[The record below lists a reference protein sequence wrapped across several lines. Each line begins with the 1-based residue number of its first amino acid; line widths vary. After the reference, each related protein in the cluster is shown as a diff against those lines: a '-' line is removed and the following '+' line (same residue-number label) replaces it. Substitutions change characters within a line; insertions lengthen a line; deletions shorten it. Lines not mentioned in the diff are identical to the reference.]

1 MSALSASPFEL
12 AIFDVDGTLNGIELW
27 WPDLIRQGVQSF
39 AAAEGLQLPLPDD
52 QQALAV
58 VGNKNEE
65 VWAPFLPAAEK
76 HRWRDLRALVLPLE
90 VALLRS
96 GVDYRYP
103 GVVETLTG
111 LRDAGLQLALAS
123 TCGSEYMAA
132 IAQGQGLAKHTDWQ
146 FCLDSEGVD
155 TKADMLRNAMRVAET
170 QSAVMVGDR
179 VSDQLAALEVGIPFV
194 WRVNTACEIRGADG
208 HWDGAPNHL
217 WALLGVSGSAPA
229 NPA

>member
-1 MSALSASPFEL
+1 MAALSASPFEL

-65 VWAPFLPAAEK
+65 VWAPFLPPAEQ
-76 HRWRDLRALVLPLE
+76 HRWSDLRALVLPLE

-96 GVDYRYP
+96 DVDYLYP
-103 GVVETLTG
+103 GVVETLSG
-111 LRDAGLQLALAS
+111 LRDAGLHLALAS
-123 TCGSEYMAA
+123 NCGSEYMAA

-155 TKADMLRNAMRVAET
+155 TKADMLRNAMRAADT
-170 QSAVMVGDR
+170 QRAVMIGDR

-194 WRVNTACEIRGADG
+194 WRVNTACEIHGADG
-208 HWDGAPNHL
+208 HWDGAAEQL
-217 WALLGVSGSAPA
+217 LALLGVSGTAAEDPA
-229 NPA
+229 